1 MSLDLNSENS
11 SAVQLDWSGDMLLML
26 RAIYS
31 AGLSIYIH
39 RIMSAKR
46 TCEVRPSLLV
56 RKGNTLLVRYSL
68 DTRARYSTY
77 SLNFESQKG
86 SIEALNFLIIIS

>member
-1 MSLDLNSENS
+1 M
-11 SAVQLDWSGDMLLML
+11 V

-39 RIMSAKR
+39 GITSAKI
-46 TCEVRPSLLV
+46 TCEVRPLLLI
-56 RKGNTLLVRYSL
+56 REGNTLLVRYLL

-86 SIEALNFLIIIS
+86 SIEALNFLIITS

>member
-1 MSLDLNSENS
+1 MCVLSLAGQPLQERGWP
-11 SAVQLDWSGDMLLML
+11 ARLV

-39 RIMSAKR
+39 GITSAQR
-46 TCEVRPSLLV
+46 TCEVWPSLLV
-56 RKGNTLLVRYSL
+56 REGNTLLVRYSL
-68 DTRARYSTY
+68 NTCAGYSTY

-86 SIEALNFLIIIS
+86 SIKALNITS